1 MARSTSECQRI
12 VIGRTAKG
20 LPRTYRLQRPRSRGL
35 HVPVAIRR
43 IFA

>member
-1 MARSTSECQRI
+1 MARRSSECQRI

-20 LPRTYRLQRPRSRGL
+20 LPQTYRLERRRSRGL